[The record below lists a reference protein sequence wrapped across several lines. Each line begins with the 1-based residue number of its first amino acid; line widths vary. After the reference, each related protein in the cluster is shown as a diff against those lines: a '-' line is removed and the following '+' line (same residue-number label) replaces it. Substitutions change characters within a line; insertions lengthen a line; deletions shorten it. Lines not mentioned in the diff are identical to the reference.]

1 MLPTTEVIRPN
12 VVPFTLVL
20 GLPHCVLLRTL
31 TASARI
37 EKLLPSPNR
46 IDLVIAA
53 LKLSI
58 PGPRTPTALRDIF
71 PIRPGDGFWKIVLPE
86 PSTTTWFVYTPCS
99 VALSAAKVGLT
110 TCVDKVG
117 KYETKPLPFAGL
129 PFGTGPT

>member
-1 MLPTTEVIRPN
+1 MTELIRPK
-12 VVPFTLVL
+12 VVPFTLVF
-20 GLPHCVLLRTL
+20 GLPHCALLRTL

-37 EKLLPSPNR
+37 ENVLFSANR

-58 PGPRTPTALRDIF
+58 PGPRMPTALRDMF

-99 VALSAAKVGLT
+99 VALSAANVGT
-110 TCVDKVG
+110 TFCVVKVG
-117 KYETKPLPFAGL
+117 KYETKLLPLVRL
-129 PFGTGPT
+129 PFGTAPT